1 MTATRRIFIT
11 GATGGLGRRL
21 VADRLARGDSIVV
34 LSRRPDEARRRFAA
48 VANPR
53 VEVVEGDPAIPG
65 RWQRLVGACDAVVHL
80 AGEPIAKRRW
90 NPEVREAIRRSRVE
104 GTYQIAFACRTAAKP
119 PAVLLSAS
127 GIGFLPRDRS
137 GPLDESSP
145 PGRGFLAQVALA
157 WEREALRAR
166 SDSTRVVTLRI
177 PIVLDAESGFLHEI
191 VPWWKR
197 GIDPTPWS
205 AHDRV
210 PWLHWQDFLEVV
222 DRALRDDRLK
232 GPVHAVAPEA
242 SEAASWRR
250 AIAAALG
257 RGALRVPPIL
267 ARLAAGGVID
277 SMRGSCEAV
286 AAKLESVGFAWRHRE
301 LQEAIA
307 AEIASFAPRERI
319 DAHSKPAAGTVEPVR
334 SKPPT
339 VELAAAPKEP
349 RERRSEVAT
358 PRAIPSAS
366 PPPIATPAIST
377 TAPTPASNQAA
388 SPAPSTPAPAQLHEV
403 PVKAEASAAA
413 VSGVPAPAPA
423 EPAPARPPAAPTRT
437 TTVAAIVCSVA
448 AISLEDPREL
458 ETLARL
464 VRTWRSDGLET
475 VLAAR
480 GGRAS
485 LEPLLA
491 RLGFAGPLI
500 LDLGASLRSGP
511 EERLLRATPLAPAI
525 ATAVLERL
533 AETGRVRVAL
543 HDAEGPVDPQRVR
556 QATLV
561 RLDVSGDAEGLETA
575 IAAIS
580 EPWWRD
586 GAIAVFRIASG
597 QASIVAGGVDK
608 AVGLQRILRGLGLPP
623 SRAFVIAGGDEDLGL
638 LSLCRGIAV
647 GSPSPRLASAAT
659 SVVPSGAWD
668 AVDGVVRRALSAF
681 LPEGT
686 ASVHSTPSDSA
697 S

>member
-1 MTATRRIFIT
+1 M
-11 GATGGLGRRL
+11 
-21 VADRLARGDSIVV
+21 V
-34 LSRRPDEARRRFAA
+34 LSRRADDARRRFAA
-48 VANPR
+48 VALPS
-53 VEVVEGDPAIPG
+53 VEVVEGDPASPG

-80 AGEPIAKRRW
+80 AGEPIAARRW

-119 PAVLLSAS
+119 PPVLVSAS

-166 SDSTRVVTLRI
+166 SDSTRVVALRI
-177 PIVLDAESGFLHEI
+177 PIVLDAESGFLHEV

-205 AHDRV
+205 PRDRV

-222 DRALRDDRLK
+222 DRAIRDDRLE

-242 SEAASWRR
+242 SEAVAWRR
-250 AIAAALG
+250 AIAAAIG

-286 AAKLESVGFAWRHRE
+286 AAKLESVGFAWRHGE
-301 LQEAIA
+301 LQEAIT
-307 AEIASFAPRERI
+307 AELASSRPRELVE
-319 DAHSKPAAGTVEPVR
+319 APSKPDVGAVEPVR

-339 VELAAAPKEP
+339 VELAAAPQEP

-358 PRAIPSAS
+358 PRAIPPAP
-366 PPPIATPAIST
+366 PPPIATPEAST
-377 TAPTPASNQAA
+377 TASTPTPTDAA
-388 SPAPSTPAPAQLHEV
+388 SPAPSTASSVEAREVAAKADASEAPA
-403 PVKAEASAAA
+403 A
-413 VSGVPAPAPA
+413 GAPAPA
-423 EPAPARPPAAPTRT
+423 ELKPEPEPEPAQAPATPART

-458 ETLARL
+458 ETFARL
-464 VRTWRSDGLET
+464 VRAWRSVGLET

-491 RLGFAGPLI
+491 RLGFVGPLI

-511 EERLLRATPLAPAI
+511 EGRLLRATPLAPAI
-525 ATAVLERL
+525 ATALLERL

-561 RLDVSGDAEGLETA
+561 RLDVSGDAEGLEAA

-659 SVVPSGAWD
+659 SVIPPGGWD
-668 AVDGVVRRALSAF
+668 AVDGVVRRALAAF
-681 LPEGT
+681 L
-686 ASVHSTPSDSA
+686 S
-697 S
+697 